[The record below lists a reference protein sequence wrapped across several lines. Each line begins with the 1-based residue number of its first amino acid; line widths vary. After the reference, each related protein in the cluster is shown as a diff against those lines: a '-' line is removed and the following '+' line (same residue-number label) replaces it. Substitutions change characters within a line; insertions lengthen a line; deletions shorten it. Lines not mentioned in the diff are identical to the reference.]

1 MRCQKW
7 LCCPIN
13 IDDHTR
19 SWKIWSA
26 ALRSDYAEN
35 AAEETLRPLQLPWS
49 MPTPTV
55 WSSPRSCPPCSTWV
69 EGALFVNQP
78 SLINPF
84 QCDQWPS
91 LRSGHLCCI
100 GNWILF
106 TDRCYARLDSSP
118 VVSSEALLQA
128 WKSIQRLK
136 NPVKARI
143 VIEKDMFLIN
153 NLISQGSSLSDLI
166 HWYEPVR
173 KCALERCKGLLWRG
187 LIDSCHIRWD
197 RAMTSY
203 AGIPYWLISGA
214 CYVSLSWVIADSMHT
229 VCCHLVDSTSKYWNN
244 ISRVC

>member
-136 NPVKARI
+136 NPVKAQI
-143 VIEKDMFLIN
+143 VIEKDMLMIN
-153 NLISQGSSLSDLI
+153 
-166 HWYEPVR
+166 P
-173 KCALERCKGLLWRG
+173 
-187 LIDSCHIRWD
+187 
-197 RAMTSY
+197 
-203 AGIPYWLISGA
+203 
-214 CYVSLSWVIADSMHT
+214 
-229 VCCHLVDSTSKYWNN
+229 
-244 ISRVC
+244 ISRIKPVWSDSLIWACSQMCAGAM